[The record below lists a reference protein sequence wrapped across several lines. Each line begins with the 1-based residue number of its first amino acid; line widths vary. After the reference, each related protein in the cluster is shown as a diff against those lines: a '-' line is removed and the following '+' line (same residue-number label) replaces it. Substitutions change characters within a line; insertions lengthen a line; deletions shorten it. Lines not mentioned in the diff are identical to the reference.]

1 MTHEKFK
8 YLKSINTDNL
18 ESNLFETLAASS
30 VRPTDFYFRSV
41 DLAYLLYLI
50 EEHNINDFSEIN
62 TVLDLI
68 QNDEDLK
75 ASYIIKI
82 KPIWKKFISTF
93 RFKFTTDEYLSYVL
107 FSKNKS
113 SRYEAE
119 SSTPTSIIKLANK
132 LLDIKDGM
140 SVSDI
145 CSGNGEYLL
154 ETNSEAE
161 NLTLSGI
168 EILESAVGVSRERLN
183 AIEAEYI
190 IENADVFDTTLDEV
204 KYDRIFSNYPFA
216 MRTLNQES
224 KAEELLDLLN
234 MKHDKVK
241 IKTTDWL
248 FTLLTV
254 SKLKETGK
262 AVVIMPNGTAFNTIE
277 RGIRKSF
284 VDKGL
289 VETVIQLPV
298 RLFNNTAISVTL
310 MVLSFDNE
318 KINFID
324 ASNIFTPERKCN
336 TLSNENI
343 DAILSMVGT
352 ESDISTVK
360 TLKEIANNGYSLVA
374 NQYFETIRIENGV
387 EFKSLIKK
395 ITRGAQLKSNELD
408 ELHSEVKTPYQYLT
422 IANVTDGAIDFDNDS
437 QYITSIADNQKK
449 YCINKRSL
457 VVSKIASPELKAA
470 VVEVDENTTILANG
484 NLYVIELDETKVNP
498 YYVQAFFDSDFGK
511 AIISPKLNGIAFKMI
526 TVSGLNELQI
536 PLPDM
541 ETQNKIAKKHRET
554 INKIKEL
561 KKELNSA
568 KTMLSKNY
576 QE

>member
-1 MTHEKFK
+1 MTQEKFK

-18 ESNLFETLAASS
+18 ESNLFEALAASS

-50 EEHNINDFSEIN
+50 EEHNISDFSEIN

-183 AIEAEYI
+183 AIESEYI

-298 RLFNNTAISVTL
+298 RLFSNTAISVTL

-360 TLKEIANNGYSLVA
+360 TLKEIADNGYSLVA
-374 NQYFETIRIENGV
+374 NQYFETVKIENGV

-422 IANVTDGAIDFDNDS
+422 IANVTDGAIDFDNDP
-437 QYITSIADNQKK
+437 QYITSIADSQKK

-484 NLYVIELDETKVNP
+484 NLYVIELDESKVNP

-511 AIISPKLNGIAFKMI
+511 AIIAPKLNGIAFKMI

-541 ETQNKIAKKHRET
+541 ETQNKIAKRHRET
-554 INKIKEL
+554 IHKIKEL
-561 KKELNSA
+561 KKELNTA

-576 QE
+576 QD